1 MKHGIIIFVLLASA
15 VTAAF
20 AQPKGEIYH
29 NNELGNRSDTVDFD
43 IVFFKNTT
51 PVLRKIVLDNT
62 GTSFLEIHKKL
73 APHFVIQKILG
84 SNTQEHNEFNLSSPA
99 IPLEISPG
107 RKDTLVISYIPNTD
121 TTFQQ
126 YPLGERM
133 ATLELMLTVPGDPN
147 TAIAHD
153 TLLLTVLKTKDFL
166 ASRREVLDF
175 DSVYVGVPSAA
186 ERDWLVKNVYD
197 ENVTVSN
204 HQFTQ
209 LVTRF
214 NEKEFKINAD
224 ITVPFSF
231 VQLSEKKIPIQ
242 FRPLEMGLDSAR
254 FSLIY
259 SPNIDNQ
266 TDSVTVK
273 LRGVGVKQIINIDNQ
288 TFAEPISAAAVI
300 DTVTQQIVISNS
312 ARIGDSVLLNLVI
325 RNDGNI
331 PLGLTSQHLEGDT
344 AQFHILKKFR
354 DSHDLLPKSQN
365 KAGELDTAIIVFK
378 PSDPGNYSVRYVL
391 GSNIR
396 SRIATA
402 PDADKQRVIS
412 IVASAAKPTLEL
424 LNVLNSTI
432 KFDSVYL
439 PINNACNVKR
449 QPFTLRMENKGN
461 APLKINSA
469 TVRPIGV
476 FSTSIPPAEI
486 PANQQRYL
494 EITFTAPADTGD
506 YTAELLIATNSGSS
520 DEPSDTVRIRLIGK
534 VVEPPVVAILFPEE
548 KVVARAGRQITIPL
562 STSKSIG
569 KVKRLVAS
577 FTIQDTLGLEYQ
589 DYNTLGTGSEGANV
603 ETEIV
608 GNTVK
613 LTITAPTDRNL
624 SANETLIRLVFN
636 TYLSLFESSAISLDA
651 KAGDLEC
658 DEVFPIQIRS
668 GVFALDSV
676 CGQAYRVIAGAGT
689 KFKLHS
695 IAANPTEEIAL
706 IEYSLPYT
714 TQASVK
720 MYTSFGSEVS
730 TIVEGM
736 IESGTY
742 QAGIP
747 VNGLAPGFYYC
758 IMQSG
763 LFRAVQTIVVT
774 R

>member
-29 NNELGNRSDTVDFD
+29 NNELGNRSDTIDFD
-43 IVFFKNTT
+43 IVFYQNST

-62 GTSFLEIHKKL
+62 GTSFLQIYKKV
-73 APHFVIQKILG
+73 APHFVIQKIPLR
-84 SNTQEHNEFNLSSPA
+84 NTLEYQEFELSSPA
-99 IPLEISPG
+99 IPFEISPG
-107 RKDTLVISYIPNTD
+107 RKDTLIISYTPNAD
-121 TTFQQ
+121 TAPGQ

-133 ATLELMLTVPGDPN
+133 ATLELMLNVPGDEI

-153 TLLLTVLKTKDFL
+153 TLLLSVLKTKDFL

-175 DSVYVGVPSAA
+175 DSVYVGVPTAV
-186 ERDWLVKNVYD
+186 ERDWLVKNVKD
-197 ENVTVSN
+197 KDVTISN

-214 NEKEFKINAD
+214 NEKEFKVNAEM
-224 ITVPFSF
+224 TLPFSF
-231 VQLSEKKIPIQ
+231 VMLSDKKIPIQ

-288 TFAEPISAAAVI
+288 TFAEPITAAAVI
-300 DTVTQQIVISNS
+300 DTITQQIVISNS

-331 PLGLTSQHLEGDT
+331 PFGLTSQHLEGDT
-344 AQFHILKKFR
+344 AQFYILKKFS
-354 DSHDLLPKSQN
+354 DSHDLLPKLLN
-365 KAGELDTAIIVFK
+365 NAGELDTAIIVYK

-402 PDADKQRVIS
+402 PDSDKLRVIS
-412 IVASAAKPTLEL
+412 IAASAAKPTLEL
-424 LNVLNSTI
+424 LNAPNSTI

-439 PINNACNVKR
+439 PINKVCNVNR
-449 QPFTLRMENKGN
+449 ELFTLRMENKGN

-469 TVRPIGV
+469 TVRPTGV

-486 PANQQRYL
+486 PSNQQRNL

-506 YTAELLIATNSGSS
+506 YTAELLIATNSGSMG
-520 DEPSDTVRIRLIGK
+520 EPSDTVRIRLIGK
-534 VVEPPVVAILFPEE
+534 VVEPPVVSLSFPERTTS
-548 KVVARAGRQITIPL
+548 RAGRQITIPIQV
-562 STSKSIG
+562 SQSIN
-569 KVKRLVAS
+569 KVRKIEVT
-577 FTIQDTLGLEYQ
+577 TIYQDTLGLEF
-589 DYNTLGTGSEGANV
+589 DGFNELGTASEGSQI
-603 ETEIV
+603 EPTII
-608 GNTVK
+608 GNTIK
-613 LTITAPTDRNL
+613 LIITAPDREL
-624 SANETLIRLVFN
+624 IDKRTLINLFFR
-636 TYLSLFESSAISLDA
+636 TYLSVLDESSLSLEA
-651 KAGDLEC
+651 KAGNLEC
-658 DEVFPIQIRS
+658 DEVFPLQKNN
-668 GVFALDSV
+668 GVFALDSL
-676 CGQAYRVIAGAGT
+676 CGQLYRNILNSGRG
-689 KFKLHS
+689 FQLHS
-695 IAANPTEEIAL
+695 IASNPADETAF
-706 IEYSLPYT
+706 IEYSIPFT

-720 MYTSFGSEVS
+720 MYSSFGTEVS
-730 TIVEGM
+730 TIAEGR
-736 IESGTY
+736 IEPGIY
-742 QAGIP
+742 QSGIP
-747 VNGLAPGFYYC
+747 VAGLSPGVYYC

-763 LFRAVQTIVVT
+763 LFRAMQTIVVA